1 MTPKDFLKQ
10 TLTDIKV
17 KLGEEFDRNFERKAF
32 FDEKWPATKLTYHR
46 GSLMM
51 RTGRLRK
58 SLLNPKITSN
68 GIIWSSSL
76 PYADIHNNGGEIR
89 VTPQMRKFFWAKY
102 YQTSSATT
110 KKKNGEASSSARNK
124 KLSIEAEQW
133 KALALKPIGSI
144 IKIEKRQFIGSHPQV
159 DKHIKE
165 VINHNFGELKKEM
178 DALMKNT
185 EKKNN
190 LR

>member
-58 SLLNPKITSN
+58 SLLSPKVTSN

-102 YQTSSATT
+102 YQASSATT
-110 KKKNGEASSSARNK
+110 KKKNGEASSSARNR

-178 DALMKNT
+178 DTLMKNM

>member
-58 SLLNPKITSN
+58 SLLSPKVTSN

-76 PYADIHNNGGEIR
+76 PYADIHNNGGEMR

-102 YQTSSATT
+102 YQASSATT
-110 KKKNGEASSSARNK
+110 KKKNGEASSSARNR

-165 VINHNFGELKKEM
+165 VINHNFEELKKEM
-178 DALMKNT
+178 DALMKKI

>member
-1 MTPKDFLKQ
+1 MTLKDFLKQ

-58 SLLNPKITSN
+58 SLLSPKVTSN

-110 KKKNGEASSSARNK
+110 KKKNGEASSSARNR

-178 DALMKNT
+178 ETLMKNM

>member
-58 SLLNPKITSN
+58 SLLSPKVTSN

-110 KKKNGEASSSARNK
+110 KKKNGEASSSARNR

-178 DALMKNT
+178 DALMKKM

>member
-58 SLLNPKITSN
+58 SLLSPKVTSN

-110 KKKNGEASSSARNK
+110 KKKNGEASSSARNR

-133 KALALKPIGSI
+133 KVLALKPIGSI

-178 DALMKNT
+178 DALMKKM

>member
-46 GSLMM
+46 GSLMK

-58 SLLNPKITSN
+58 SLLSPKVTSN

-76 PYADIHNNGGEIR
+76 PYADIHNNGGEMR

-110 KKKNGEASSSARNK
+110 KKKNGEASSSARNR

-178 DALMKNT
+178 DTLMKNM

>member
-58 SLLNPKITSN
+58 SLLSPKVTSN

-102 YQTSSATT
+102 YQASSATT
-110 KKKNGEASSSARNK
+110 KKKNGEASSSARNR

-178 DALMKNT
+178 DALMKKM

>member
-58 SLLNPKITSN
+58 SLLSPKVTSN

-76 PYADIHNNGGEIR
+76 PYADIHNNGGEMR
-89 VTPQMRKFFWAKY
+89 VTSQMRKFFWAKY

-110 KKKNGEASSSARNK
+110 KKKNGEASSSARNR

-144 IKIEKRQFIGSHPQV
+144 IKIEKRQFIGSYPQV

-178 DALMKNT
+178 DALMKKM

>member
-76 PYADIHNNGGEIR
+76 PYADIHNNGGEMR

-110 KKKNGEASSSARNK
+110 KKKNGEASSSARNR

-165 VINHNFGELKKEM
+165 VINHNFGELKKEI
-178 DALMKNT
+178 DALMKNM

>member
-58 SLLNPKITSN
+58 SLLSPKVTSN

-76 PYADIHNNGGEIR
+76 PYADIHNNGGEMR

-110 KKKNGEASSSARNK
+110 KKKNGEASSSARNR

-165 VINHNFGELKKEM
+165 VINHNFEELKKEV
-178 DALMKNT
+178 DALMKKM

>member
-68 GIIWSSSL
+68 GIVWSSSL
-76 PYADIHNNGGEIR
+76 PYADIHNNGGEMR

-110 KKKNGEASSSARNK
+110 KKKNGEASSSARNR

-165 VINHNFGELKKEM
+165 VINHNFEELKKEM
-178 DALMKNT
+178 DTLMKNM

>member
-58 SLLNPKITSN
+58 SLLSPKVTSN

-76 PYADIHNNGGEIR
+76 PYADIHNNGGEMRI
-89 VTPQMRKFFWAKY
+89 TPQMRKFFWAKY

-110 KKKNGEASSSARNK
+110 KKKNGEASSSARNR

-165 VINHNFGELKKEM
+165 VINHNFGELKKEI
-178 DALMKNT
+178 DALMKKM

>member
-58 SLLNPKITSN
+58 SLLSPKVTSN

-76 PYADIHNNGGEIR
+76 PYADIHNNGGEMR

-102 YQTSSATT
+102 YQASSATT
-110 KKKNGEASSSARNK
+110 KKKNGEASSSARNR

-178 DALMKNT
+178 DALMKKI

>member
-17 KLGEEFDRNFERKAF
+17 KLREEFDRNFERKAF

-58 SLLNPKITSN
+58 SLLSPKVTSN

-76 PYADIHNNGGEIR
+76 PYADIHNNGGEMRI
-89 VTPQMRKFFWAKY
+89 TPQMRKFFWAKY

-110 KKKNGEASSSARNK
+110 KKKNGEASSSARNR

-165 VINHNFGELKKEM
+165 VINHNFGELKKEI
-178 DALMKNT
+178 DALMKKM

>member
-17 KLGEEFDRNFERKAF
+17 KLREEFDRNFERKAF

-58 SLLNPKITSN
+58 SLLSPKVTSN

-76 PYADIHNNGGEIR
+76 PYADIHNNGGEMRI
-89 VTPQMRKFFWAKY
+89 TPQMRKFFWAKY

-110 KKKNGEASSSARNK
+110 KKKNGEASSSARNR

-165 VINHNFGELKKEM
+165 VINHNFGELKKEI
-178 DALMKNT
+178 DALLKKMA
-185 EKKNN
+185 KKNN

>member
-58 SLLNPKITSN
+58 SLLSPKVTSN

-76 PYADIHNNGGEIR
+76 PYADIHNNGGEMR

-102 YQTSSATT
+102 YQTSNATT
-110 KKKNGEASSSARNK
+110 KKKNREASSSARNR

-178 DALMKNT
+178 DALMKKM

>member
-58 SLLNPKITSN
+58 SLLSPKVTSN

-76 PYADIHNNGGEIR
+76 PYADIHNNGGEMR

-178 DALMKNT
+178 DALMKKM

>member
-1 MTPKDFLKQ
+1 
-10 TLTDIKV
+10 
-17 KLGEEFDRNFERKAF
+17 
-32 FDEKWPATKLTYHR
+32 
-46 GSLMM
+46 MM

-58 SLLNPKITSN
+58 SLLSPKVTSN

-110 KKKNGEASSSARNK
+110 KKKNGEASSSARNR

-165 VINHNFGELKKEM
+165 VINHNFEELKKEM
-178 DALMKNT
+178 DTRMKNM

>member
-58 SLLNPKITSN
+58 SLLSPKVTSN

-110 KKKNGEASSSARNK
+110 KKKNGEASSSARNR

-165 VINHNFGELKKEM
+165 VINHNFEELKKEM
-178 DALMKNT
+178 DTLMKNM

>member
-68 GIIWSSSL
+68 GIVWSSSL
-76 PYADIHNNGGEIR
+76 PYADIHNNGGEMR

-110 KKKNGEASSSARNK
+110 KKKNGEASSSARNR

-165 VINHNFGELKKEM
+165 VINHNFGELKKEI
-178 DALMKNT
+178 DALMKNM

>member
-1 MTPKDFLKQ
+1 MTLKDFLKQ

-58 SLLNPKITSN
+58 SLLSPKVTSN

-110 KKKNGEASSSARNK
+110 KKKNGEASSSARNR

-178 DALMKNT
+178 DALMKNM

>member
-51 RTGRLRK
+51 CTGRLRK
-58 SLLNPKITSN
+58 SLLSPKVTSN
-68 GIIWSSSL
+68 DIIWSSSL

-110 KKKNGEASSSARNK
+110 KKKNGEASSSARNR

-178 DALMKNT
+178 DTLMKNM